1 MLSRVEALAFQ
12 VWRDYITNM
21 IQTANFQF
29 NTDNTV
35 ILRRIQAIVAH
46 FEDEYPRLK
55 EITTILELALWKL
68 RMNEHIPQE
77 EVCRKKMKTN
87 ESSIRQQCRITCC
100 ADVVIQHIL
109 LYLIDVADEDSDSE
123 SDANDVDDNES
134 SDSE

>member
-1 MLSRVEALAFQ
+1 M
-12 VWRDYITNM
+12 
-21 IQTANFQF
+21 
-29 NTDNTV
+29 
-35 ILRRIQAIVAH
+35 
-46 FEDEYPRLK
+46 
-55 EITTILELALWKL
+55 WKMK
-68 RMNEHIPQE
+68 MNEKSYQGMAIHSQI
-77 EVCRKKMKTN
+77 KTN